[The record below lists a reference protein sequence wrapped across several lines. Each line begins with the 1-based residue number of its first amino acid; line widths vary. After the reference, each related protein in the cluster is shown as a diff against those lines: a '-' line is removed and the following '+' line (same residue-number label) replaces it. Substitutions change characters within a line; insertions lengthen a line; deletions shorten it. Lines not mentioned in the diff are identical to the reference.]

1 MKKFIKDWWPLL
13 LIAGWWLWNRKQ
25 RSGKYYAGSNNPIP
39 TMPSQ
44 QRLIKDYIR
53 QLEKAGY
60 THSDISCPLC
70 GSALYT
76 KVAETPYDPESM
88 MLSGYLLRACTNP
101 SCENFDHSFVLDY

>member
-1 MKKFIKDWWPLL
+1 MKNFIKDWWPLL

-25 RSGKYYAGSNNPIP
+25 RSGKYAGSNNPIP
-39 TMPSQ
+39 PRPSQ
-44 QRLIKDYIR
+44 QKVIEDYIR

-88 MLSGYLLRACTNP
+88 MLSAYLLRACTNP
-101 SCENFDHSFVLDY
+101 SCENFDHRFVLDY